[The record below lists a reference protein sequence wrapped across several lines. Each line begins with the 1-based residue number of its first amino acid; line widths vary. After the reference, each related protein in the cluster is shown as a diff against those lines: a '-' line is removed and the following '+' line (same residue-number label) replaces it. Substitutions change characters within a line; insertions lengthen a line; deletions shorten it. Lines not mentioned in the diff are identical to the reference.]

1 MRIVK
6 SQLGTTA
13 VAAVVIVLACGGP
26 AYAQQAGHY
35 QNFNSAI

>member
-6 SQLGTTA
+6 SQLGTT